1 MALNRSGAS
10 RMSLKN
16 GLSLS
21 RSRRWRR
28 IKSPEQA
35 WRFFPPIDLISD
47 RLPDKQAHRISQK
60 HKSNQL
66 LQVF

>member
-1 MALNRSGAS
+1 MALNRSRAS

-16 GLSLS
+16 CLSLS

-28 IKSPEQA
+28 IESPKQA
-35 WRFFPPIDLISD
+35 WRFFSPVDLVSD
-47 RLPDKQAHRISQK
+47 GLPDKQAHRISQK